1 VKKIQAQVT
10 SLEAARE
17 TERANVTRRIQNEFE
32 SAQRREK
39 LLAASYDAQARVMT
53 EQSAKVTHYDILK
66 REVDNNRQLYDS
78 MLQHVKEAGI
88 ASALHASNV
97 RVVDPARP
105 PGPISPASS

>member
-1 VKKIQAQVT
+1 MV
-10 SLEAARE
+10 
-17 TERANVTRRIQNEFE
+17 
-32 SAQRREK
+32 
-39 LLAASYDAQARVMT
+39 T
-53 EQSAKVTHYDILK
+53 EQAAKVTHYNILK

-105 PGPISPASS
+105 PAAAV